1 MAQMREIFTKL
12 EGSENS
18 IHIWIWPFKSI
29 QVHGQRRRQRDILY
43 GGNCENNGT
52 GAQKNYNVLSS
63 EDVKKSNM
71 AKEKGK

>member
-52 GAQKNYNVLSS
+52 GAQKNYHVLSS
-63 EDVKKSNM
+63 EAVKKSNM

>member
-18 IHIWIWPFKSI
+18 IRIWIWPFKSI
-29 QVHGQRRRQRDILY
+29 QVHGQRRQRDIPY
-43 GGNCENNGT
+43 GGNYENK
-52 GAQKNYNVLSS
+52 GAGAWKNYSVLSS

>member
-18 IHIWIWPFKSI
+18 IHIWIWPLKSI
-29 QVHGQRRRQRDILY
+29 QVHGQRRRQRDIPY
-43 GGNCENNGT
+43 GGNCENKGT
-52 GAQKNYNVLSS
+52 GAWKHYNVLSS
-63 EDVKKSNM
+63 EAVKKSNT